1 MIDIHSHVLPLVD
14 DGSQDI
20 QESLEMIEQSAESGV
35 KILVV
40 TPHANQRGRFE
51 NYYRF
56 ELKERF
62 RVLKEAVEEQEIKI
76 RLVMGMEIYSSG
88 DLGRLIE
95 DGQLCGLNCSD
106 YYLVEFPFE
115 ADLRYV
121 YSCLNMVFD
130 AGGIPVIA
138 HPERYT
144 AIQRNPFVLYD
155 WIQEGV
161 CTQVN
166 KGSIFG
172 SFGANARQVTEFMY
186 DHDLVT
192 CVGSDAHGTEFR
204 TTDMSKLKEYLVQN
218 HGVEYAKKITRENPF
233 LLLKN
238 EDIPRHGIQPDPD
251 LFEEAAMRRRRPR
264 PY

>member
-14 DGSQDI
+14 DGSQDM
-20 QESLEMIEQSAESGV
+20 QESLEMIEQSADSGV

-51 NYYRF
+51 NYYRY

-62 RVLKEAVEEQEIKI
+62 RLLKEAVEEQGIKT

-88 DLGRLIE
+88 DLGRLID

-115 ADLRYV
+115 ADLGYIYR
-121 YSCLNMVFD
+121 CLNQVFD

-144 AIQRNPFVLYD
+144 AIQKNPFVLYD

-161 CTQVN
+161 CTQIN

-172 SFGANARQVTEFMY
+172 SFGPKARIVTEFMY
-186 DHDLVT
+186 EHDLVT

-204 TTDMSKLKEYLVQN
+204 TTDMSKLKEYLIQK
-218 HGVEYAKKITRENPF
+218 HSPEYMKKITRDNPF
-233 LLLKN
+233 LILKN
-238 EDIPRHGIQPDPD
+238 EDIPRHGLKPDPEF
-251 LFEEAAMRRRRPR
+251 LEEISTRRRRNR
-264 PY
+264 Y